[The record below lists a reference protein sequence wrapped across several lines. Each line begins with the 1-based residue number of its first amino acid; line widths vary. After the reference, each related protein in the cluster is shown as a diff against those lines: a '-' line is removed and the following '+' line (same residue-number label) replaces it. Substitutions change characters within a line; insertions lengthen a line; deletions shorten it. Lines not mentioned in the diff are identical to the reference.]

1 MSGFSPA
8 RDGGS
13 AVSAAPGFTVKARTT
28 AKARHKDDQ
37 ARVTAHARAV
47 GRTGKVGERGLGHFD
62 EPRTGLDEQRQVPL
76 VPRRENA
83 EPGAAREHVRKD
95 IGSHVVVFELGA
107 PGNPEDLSAP
117 FGDPRGTAMRWA
129 TRCLTHQETRYLG
142 DHRAAI
148 QSVKASHAWCAG
160 CAAAV
165 AGSRRLRHRARAL
178 RLGRKAEQ
186 AH

>member
-13 AVSAAPGFTVKARTT
+13 AVAGASPGFTVKARST

-37 ARVTAHARAV
+37 ARVTAHARAT
-47 GRTGKVGERGLGHFD
+47 GRTGKAQERRLGE
-62 EPRTGLDEQRQVPL
+62 LDELRTERAEQQQVPL

-83 EPGAAREHVRKD
+83 APGAAREHVRRD
-95 IGSHVVVFELGA
+95 IGSHVAVFELGA
-107 PGNPEDLSAP
+107 PDNPEDLSAP
-117 FGDPRGTAMRWA
+117 FGDPRGTPMRWA
-129 TRCLTHQETRYLG
+129 TRCLTHHETRYLG

-148 QSVKASHAWCAG
+148 QAVKASHTWCAG

-165 AGSRRLRHRARAL
+165 AGSQRIRNRARAL
-178 RLGRKAEQ
+178 RLRRKETS
-186 AH
+186 

>member
-8 RDGGS
+8 RGGGS
-13 AVSAAPGFTVKARTT
+13 AAVGASPGFTVKARTT

-37 ARVTAHARAV
+37 ARVTAHARSV
-47 GRTGKVGERGLGHFD
+47 GRTGKAQERRLDDLD
-62 EPRTGLDEQRQVPL
+62 ELRTELDEQPQVPL

-95 IGSHVVVFELGA
+95 IGSHVAVFELGA
-107 PGNPEDLSAP
+107 PDNPEDLSAP
-117 FGDPRGTAMRWA
+117 FGDPRGAAMRWA

-148 QSVKASHAWCAG
+148 QAVKASHTWCTG

-165 AGSRRLRHRARAL
+165 AGSRRIRNRARAL
-178 RLGRKAEQ
+178 RLGRKAE
-186 AH
+186 

>member
-1 MSGFSPA
+1 MSGFSPM

-13 AVSAAPGFTVKARTT
+13 TAVSASPGFTVKAKST

-37 ARVTAHARAV
+37 ARVTAHALSV
-47 GRTGKVGERGLGHFD
+47 GRTGKARERRLTELD
-62 EPRTGLDEQRQVPL
+62 APTPRRADQVPV

-83 EPGAAREHVRKD
+83 EPGEAREHVRKD

-107 PGNPEDLSAP
+107 SGNPEDLSAP
-117 FGDPRGTAMRWA
+117 FADPQGAAMRWA
-129 TRCLTHQETRYLG
+129 ARCLNHEETRYLG

-148 QSVKASHAWCAG
+148 QAVKASHTWCAG

-165 AGSRRLRHRARAL
+165 AGNRRVRNRARVRQWQRRAT
-178 RLGRKAEQ
+178 A
-186 AH
+186 